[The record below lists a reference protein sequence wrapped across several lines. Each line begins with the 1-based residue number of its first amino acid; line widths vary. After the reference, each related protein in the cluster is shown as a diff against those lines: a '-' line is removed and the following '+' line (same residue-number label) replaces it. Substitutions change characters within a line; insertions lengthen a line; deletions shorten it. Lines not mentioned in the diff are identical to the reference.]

1 MNQNIEKIL
10 LEKNFKLIKS
20 NNLFFKSKIVFD
32 SRPIRYDKKK
42 NLLFQHFY
50 GVEILFEKTLLDKNK
65 VILMDFQKV

>member
-32 SRPIRYDKKK
+32 SRPIRYPKKK
-42 NLLFQHFY
+42 KSSISTFLWSRN
-50 GVEILFEKTLLDKNK
+50 I
-65 VILMDFQKV
+65 I

>member
-32 SRPIRYDKKK
+32 SRPIRYPPKKSSISTFLWSR
-42 NLLFQHFY
+42 N
-50 GVEILFEKTLLDKNK
+50 I
-65 VILMDFQKV
+65 I

>member
-32 SRPIRYDKKK
+32 SRTNKISPKKK
-42 NLLFQHFY
+42 SSISTFLWSRN
-50 GVEILFEKTLLDKNK
+50 I
-65 VILMDFQKV
+65 I

>member
-32 SRPIRYDKKK
+32 SRPIRYHPKKI
-42 NLLFQHFY
+42 FY
-50 GVEILFEKTLLDKNK
+50 FNIFME
-65 VILMDFQKV
+65 